1 MSDIYGPS
9 IPCTLG
15 DEVGRGRIN
24 LISMR
29 PKFEPITTGFNGFGG
44 FSGSS
49 YRNDSS
55 VYKQNYE
62 RVFMKIHFFG
72 DPLGTK
78 TLKI

>member
-29 PKFEPITTGFNGFGG
+29 PKFEPITIG
-44 FSGSS
+44 FSGYS